1 MFRNKEIQKFT
12 IIFIMITIA
21 SIGAGLAIHPAA
33 AVLALIC
40 AVLFGTAFFIFTK
53 ARYKSIARISE
64 QIDLIL
70 HNADRIYVSEAE
82 EGELSILQSE
92 ITKMTLRIREQ
103 NSSLKREK
111 EHLADSLADVAHQL
125 RTPLTSMNLILSLLA
140 ETPDEEER
148 KDFLRESE
156 EMLMQMDWL
165 ITSLLKLSRLD
176 AGVIVFNK
184 EQVDV
189 KDLIHTSVHPFL
201 ISMDIHNIT
210 LKTTVP
216 ENVTITGDSNWLSEA
231 VKNILKNSIENAGD
245 NGLIEI
251 DCEDTPLF
259 TEITIH
265 DSGRGFEKE
274 DLPRLFNRFY
284 RGKNSDAAGYGIG
297 LALCKTIIMRQN
309 GIIAA
314 KNHPKGGAVFMIRF
328 PK

>member
-1 MFRNKEIQKFT
+1 MFRNKEIQEFTIVFT
-12 IIFIMITIA
+12 IITIT
-21 SIGAGLAIHPAA
+21 SLGAGIAIHPAA
-33 AVLALIC
+33 AILALIS
-40 AVLFGTAFFIFTK
+40 AAAFGAAFFVFTNS
-53 ARYKSIARISE
+53 RYKSIARISE

-70 HNADRIYVSEAE
+70 HNADRIYVSESE

-103 NSSLKREK
+103 NHFLKREK
-111 EHLADSLADVAHQL
+111 EHLAESLADVAHQL

-140 ETPDEEER
+140 DTSDEDQR
-148 KDFLRESE
+148 RDFLRESE
-156 EMLMQMDWL
+156 GMLMQMDWL

-176 AGVIVFNK
+176 AGVITFNQ
-184 EQVDV
+184 EQIDV
-189 KDLIHTSVHPFL
+189 KNLINTSVHPFL

-210 LKTTVP
+210 LKTNVP
-216 ENVTITGDSNWLSEA
+216 KEVTITGDSNWLSEA
-231 VKNILKNSIENAGD
+231 IKNILKNSIENAGD

-251 DCEDTPLF
+251 ACEDTPLF

-265 DSGRGFEKE
+265 DNGKGFEKE

-314 KNHPKGGAVFMIRF
+314 KNHSKGGAVFMILF

>member
-1 MFRNKEIQKFT
+1 MLRNKEIQEFAIVFT
-12 IIFIMITIA
+12 IITIA
-21 SIGAGLAIHPAA
+21 SIGAGMIIHPAA
-33 AVLALIC
+33 AILAIIS
-40 AVLFGTAFFIFTK
+40 AAAFGAAFFVFTK
-53 ARYKSIARISE
+53 SRYKSIARISE

-92 ITKMTLRIREQ
+92 ITKMTLRIRQQ
-103 NSSLKREK
+103 NNSLKREK

-140 ETPDEEER
+140 DTPDEKER
-148 KDFLRESE
+148 RNFLRESE

-176 AGVIVFNK
+176 AGVIVFSR
-184 EQVDV
+184 EQINV
-189 KDLIHTSVHPFL
+189 KDLIETSVRPFL

-210 LKTTVP
+210 LKTDVP
-216 ENVTITGDSNWLSEA
+216 KEVTITGDSNWLSEA
-231 VKNILKNSIENAGD
+231 IKNILKNSIENAGD

-251 DCEDTPLF
+251 TCEDTPLF

-265 DSGRGFEKE
+265 DNGKGFEKE

-297 LALCKTIIMRQN
+297 LALCRTIIMRQG

-314 KNHPKGGAVFMIRF
+314 KNHPKGGAVFIIRF
-328 PK
+328 QK

>member
-1 MFRNKEIQKFT
+1 MLRNKEIQEFT
-12 IIFIMITIA
+12 IVFTIITIA
-21 SIGAGLAIHPAA
+21 SLGAGIAIHPAA
-33 AVLALIC
+33 AILALIS
-40 AVLFGTAFFIFTK
+40 AAAFGAAFFVFTNS
-53 ARYKSIARISE
+53 RYKSIARISE

-70 HNADRIYVSEAE
+70 HNADRIYVSESE

-103 NSSLKREK
+103 NHSLKREK
-111 EHLADSLADVAHQL
+111 EHLAESLADVAHQL

-140 ETPDEEER
+140 DTSDEDQR
-148 KDFLRESE
+148 RDFLRESE
-156 EMLMQMDWL
+156 GMLMQMDWL

-176 AGVIVFNK
+176 AGVITFNQ
-184 EQVDV
+184 EQIDV
-189 KDLIHTSVHPFL
+189 KNLINTSVHPFL

-210 LKTTVP
+210 LKTNVP
-216 ENVTITGDSNWLSEA
+216 KEVTITGDSNWLSEA
-231 VKNILKNSIENAGD
+231 IKNILKNSIENAGD

-251 DCEDTPLF
+251 ACEDTPLF

-265 DSGRGFEKE
+265 DNGKGFEKE

-314 KNHPKGGAVFMIRF
+314 KNHSKGGAVFMIRF

>member
-1 MFRNKEIQKFT
+1 MLRNKEIQEFT
-12 IIFIMITIA
+12 IIFTIITIV
-21 SIGAGLAIHPAA
+21 STGAGIAIHPAA
-33 AVLALIC
+33 AILALIS
-40 AVLFGTAFFIFTK
+40 AAAFGAAFFAFTK

-70 HNADRIYVSEAE
+70 HNADRIYVSEE
-82 EGELSILQSE
+82 KEGELSILQSE

-103 NSSLKREK
+103 NNSLKREK
-111 EHLADSLADVAHQL
+111 EHLADSLADIAYQL

-140 ETPDEEER
+140 DTPDEKER
-148 KDFLRESE
+148 RDFLRESE

-184 EQVDV
+184 EQIDV
-189 KDLIHTSVHPFL
+189 KNLIHTSVHPFL

-210 LKTTVP
+210 LKTNIPEGATV
-216 ENVTITGDSNWLSEA
+216 TGDSNWLSEA
-231 VKNILKNSIENAGD
+231 IKNIVKNSIENAGD

-251 DCEDTPLF
+251 ACEDTPLF
-259 TEITIH
+259 TEITVH
-265 DSGRGFEKE
+265 DSGKGFERE

-309 GIIAA
+309 GIISA

>member
-12 IIFIMITIA
+12 VIFIMITIA

-92 ITKMTLRIREQ
+92 ITKMTLRIPVQ

-251 DCEDTPLF
+251 NCEDTPLF

-265 DSGRGFEKE
+265 DSGKGFEKE

>member
-12 IIFIMITIA
+12 VIFIMITIA

-33 AVLALIC
+33 AVLAFIC

-70 HNADRIYVSEAE
+70 HNADRIYISDAE

-103 NSSLKREK
+103 NISLKREK

-184 EQVDV
+184 EQVYV

-251 DCEDTPLF
+251 NCEDTPLF

-265 DSGRGFEKE
+265 DSGKGFEKE

>member
-1 MFRNKEIQKFT
+1 MFRNKEIQEFT
-12 IIFIMITIA
+12 IVFTIITIA
-21 SIGAGLAIHPAA
+21 SLGAGIAIHPAA
-33 AVLALIC
+33 AILALIS
-40 AVLFGTAFFIFTK
+40 AAAFGAAFFVFTNS
-53 ARYKSIARISE
+53 RYKSIARISE

-103 NSSLKREK
+103 NHSLKREK
-111 EHLADSLADVAHQL
+111 EHLAESLADVAHQL
-125 RTPLTSMNLILSLLA
+125 RTPLTSMNLILSLL
-140 ETPDEEER
+140 TDTSDEDQR
-148 KDFLRESE
+148 RDFLRESE

-176 AGVIVFNK
+176 AGVIIFNQ
-184 EQVDV
+184 EQIDV
-189 KDLIHTSVHPFL
+189 KNLINTSIHPFL

-210 LKTTVP
+210 LKTNVP
-216 ENVTITGDSNWLSEA
+216 EEVTITGDSNWLSEA
-231 VKNILKNSIENAGD
+231 IKNILKNSIENAGD

-251 DCEDTPLF
+251 SCEDTPLF

-265 DSGRGFEKE
+265 DNGKGFEKE

>member
-1 MFRNKEIQKFT
+1 MLRNKEIQEFT
-12 IIFIMITIA
+12 MIFIIITTV
-21 SIGAGLAIHPAA
+21 SMGAAIAIHPAA
-33 AVLALIC
+33 AILTLIS
-40 AVLFGTAFFIFTK
+40 AAAFGAAFFIFTNS
-53 ARYKSIARISE
+53 RYKSIARISE

-103 NSSLKREK
+103 NNSLKREK
-111 EHLADSLADVAHQL
+111 EHLAESLADIAHQL
-125 RTPLTSMNLILSLLA
+125 RTPLTSTNLILSLLA
-140 ETPDEEER
+140 DTHDENER
-148 KDFLRESE
+148 RDFLRESE

-176 AGVIVFNK
+176 AGVIIFNR
-184 EQVDV
+184 EQIDV
-189 KDLIHTSVHPFL
+189 KNLIDTSVHPFL

-210 LKTTVP
+210 LKINVP
-216 ENVTITGDSNWLSEA
+216 EEVIITGDSGWLSEA
-231 VKNILKNSIENAGD
+231 IKNILKNSIENAGD

-251 DCEDTPLF
+251 TCEDTPLF
-259 TEITIH
+259 TEITIC
-265 DSGRGFEKE
+265 DNGKGFEKE

-284 RGKNSDAAGYGIG
+284 RGKNSDTAGCGIG

-328 PK
+328 QK